1 MINEKRIVP
10 VTNTDLLTLYGLILK
25 VGGTTISTVSAG
37 DTGVF
42 SMTSG
47 SGNKLADEPVKSFDF
62 GSSVTSAVIYFVAAY
77 DYEGFSVAGTA
88 VTTSG
93 TEVAPDGTTLYTAT
107 LSSGAVT
114 IAKVG
119 L

>member
-25 VGGTTISTVSAG
+25 LKGLTIAAVSAG

-42 SMTSG
+42 TMTSG

-77 DYEGFSVAGTA
+77 DYEGFSIAGTK

-93 TEVAPDGTTLYTAT
+93 AEVVPDGSTLYTAT
-107 LSSGAVT
+107 LASGAVT

>member
-1 MINEKRIVP
+1 MINMNRIVP

-25 VGGTTISTVSAG
+25 LKGLTIAAVSAG

-42 SMTSG
+42 TMTSG

-77 DYEGFSVAGTA
+77 DYEGFSIAGTK

-93 TEVAPDGTTLYTAT
+93 AEVAPDGSTLYTAT
-107 LSSGAVT
+107 LANGAVT

>member
-77 DYEGFSVAGTA
+77 DYEGFSVAGQAAQKSLLTA
-88 VTTSG
+88 QRSIR
-93 TEVAPDGTTLYTAT
+93 LRFQ
-107 LSSGAVT
+107 AVQSQSQ
-114 IAKVG
+114 KSDYD
-119 L
+119 